1 MIAKSDEYI
10 QEAVD
15 TVYQLSKEEQ
25 IRLQCEA
32 REDYYRRMRRME
44 KLMEENK
51 QLTAKYQQ
59 ISTEHQQISAEYQQ
73 ISTEHEQLQKEN
85 ENMEA
90 EIIRLKQLLR
100 EQRKTDYI

>member
-10 QEAVD
+10 QEAVN
-15 TVYQLSKEEQ
+15 TVYQLSREEQ

-51 QLTAKYQQ
+51 QLTA
-59 ISTEHQQISAEYQQ
+59 ECQQISAEYQQ
-73 ISTEHEQLQKEN
+73 ISAEHERLQKEN

-90 EIIRLKQLLR
+90 EIIRLKQLLC
-100 EQRKTDYI
+100 EQREK